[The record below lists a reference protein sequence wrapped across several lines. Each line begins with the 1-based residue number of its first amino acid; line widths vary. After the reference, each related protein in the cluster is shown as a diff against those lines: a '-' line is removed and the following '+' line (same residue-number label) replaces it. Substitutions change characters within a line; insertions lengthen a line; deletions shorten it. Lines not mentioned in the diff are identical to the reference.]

1 MSSPVEGIPLYISGY
16 RFNTPRP
23 YGPHEGLDLRA
34 MNRLWEPVNI
44 LSVAD
49 GDVVY
54 AGNMRQ
60 SNLYEPSD
68 YGNYVIVEHDN
79 GLISW
84 SCHLEY
90 MTVQAGDRVLQGQM
104 LGLAGSTGK
113 SDGVHLHLNIQNP
126 GAGLAGYIIDDA
138 LDPAPLLGL

>member
-1 MSSPVEGIPLYISGY
+1 
-16 RFNTPRP
+16 
-23 YGPHEGLDLRA
+23 

-49 GDVVY
+49 GDVIW
-54 AGNMRQ
+54 ASNLRQ
-60 SNLYEPSD
+60 SNGMPSD
-68 YGNYVIVEHDN
+68 YGTHVIIQHDN

-90 MTVQAGDRVLQGQM
+90 MIVRAGDRVLKGQVI
-104 LGLAGSTGK
+104 GGAGSTGN
-113 SDGVHLHLNIQNP
+113 STAVHLHLTLQRP
-126 GAGLAGYIIDDA
+126 GSGLSGYIVSDV